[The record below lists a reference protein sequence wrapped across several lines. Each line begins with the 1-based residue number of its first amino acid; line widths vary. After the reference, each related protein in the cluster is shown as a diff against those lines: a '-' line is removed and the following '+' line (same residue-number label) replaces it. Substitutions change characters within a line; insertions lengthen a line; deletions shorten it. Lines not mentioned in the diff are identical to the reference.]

1 MCTTLPDLS
10 YNYSSPLGLHPQ
22 RYYHDPP
29 SIQLNRKRNP
39 SAKNTFGTFFT
50 LGTVMCLGV
59 LFGWFW
65 SVDVRSFYRCNG
77 GWEMGIQKCFADV
90 YYNMLQDPHWPVH
103 FKVSRKKRKR
113 LFRKQMA
120 GFLWHKP
127 LFLYRGLSKQTLLP
141 EIILKDLRINYVQN
155 YKC

>member
-1 MCTTLPDLS
+1 MGDMCTTLPDLS

-103 FKVSRKKRKR
+103 FKVSGKKRKKGFFENR
-113 LFRKQMA
+113 WLASCDTNHCFSIEDSPSKPYFLKLF
-120 GFLWHKP
+120 
-127 LFLYRGLSKQTLLP
+127 
-141 EIILKDLRINYVQN
+141 
-155 YKC
+155 